1 MKRKPSPSGLTIDTE
16 GSVFGFVPPVSP
28 IRNVTKKVRPS
39 LSLLSGLNGPPLTI
53 DTSFRPPTHVPTK
66 TIKELIDDF
75 KNNIDNQKVKKITD
89 DVYRNAYNHQKS
101 VLDIIESLKNEKP
114 KTTHRSKKIDIYP
127 NPRYNMYVYKRG
139 NSAYKVYNY
148 ERSSVADFAILREII
163 WQKYA
168 YSISQTCKMKVPKI
182 QKYGHA
188 ENKYDNEQFNE
199 QFPYPCFFLI
209 QMKWIDMPTLKNSKP
224 KKDCESLAT
233 RVNNIQTC
241 METNGLHHNDYHH
254 ENILLGENGEIGVI
268 DFGRSNYES
277 DVLVNKNTYR
287 CDEDGTLKTN
297 RTGGRKTRKKTNK
310 KENKQEIKRKQTRD
324 KKKTNK
330 R

>member
-1 MKRKPSPSGLTIDTE
+1 MKRKLSPSGLTIDTGNSE
-16 GSVFGFVPPVSP
+16 NVFRFVPTASP
-28 IRNVTKKVRPS
+28 IRNVTKKARP
-39 LSLLSGLNGPPLTI
+39 SLLSGLNI
-53 DTSFRPPTHVPTK
+53 DTSFRPPTSVPTK

-75 KNNIDNQKVKKITD
+75 KNNIDNQEVKNITD
-89 DVYRNAYNHQKS
+89 DVYKNAYNHQKS

-114 KTTHRSKKIDIYP
+114 KTTHRRKKFDIYP

-168 YSISQTCKMKVPKI
+168 HSISQTCKMKVPKI
-182 QKYGHA
+182 QKYGYA
-188 ENKYDNEQFNE
+188 ENKYDNEH
-199 QFPYPCFFLI
+199 FPYSCFFLI
-209 QMKWIDMPTLKNSKP
+209 QMEWIDMPTLKNSKP

-241 METNGLHHNDYHH
+241 METNGLYHNDYHY

-277 DVLVNKNTYR
+277 DVLVNRNIYH
-287 CDEDGTLKTN
+287 CDKDGELKTN
-297 RTGGRKTRKKTNK
+297 RIGGRKTRKKTNK
-310 KENKQEIKRKQTRD
+310 KRKQEIKRKQTKN
-324 KKKTNK
+324 KK
-330 R
+330 